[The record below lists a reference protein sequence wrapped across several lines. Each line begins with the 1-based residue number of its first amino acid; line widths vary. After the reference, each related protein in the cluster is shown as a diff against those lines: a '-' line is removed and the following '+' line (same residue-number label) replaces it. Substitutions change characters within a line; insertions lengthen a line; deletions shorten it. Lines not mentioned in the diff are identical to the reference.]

1 MTGKTHAL
9 AGAFV
14 ALALHGSGA
23 EVVMATFGGLLPDID
38 TAQSIVGKHAKT
50 FAKLL
55 PHRGPTHSVLMLVF
69 ATFVN
74 PWLGLGVL
82 THIVLDMM
90 TAKGLKLF
98 WPWDKKFRFPL
109 AKKNVNQGTFEQVL
123 QLAML
128 IASVVICIRSM
139 SGFFSFDLLDEMDWF
154 TSWYDTARD
163 YAVARA
169 DDFIRIFS

>member
-9 AGAFV
+9 AGACV
-14 ALALHGSGA
+14 ALALHGTGA

-55 PHRGPTHSVLMLVF
+55 PHRGPTHSVLMLVLC
-69 ATFVN
+69 TFVN

-82 THIVLDMM
+82 THIILDMM

-109 AKKNVNQGTFEQVL
+109 AKKNTNQGTFEQVL

-128 IASVVICIRSM
+128 IASVVICIKSM
-139 SGFFSFDLLDEMDWF
+139 SGFFSFDLLDELNWF
-154 TSWYDTARD
+154 TRWYHGA
-163 YAVARA
+163 A
-169 DDFIRIFS
+169 DFIAEHITNFWDMLF